1 MPNLP
6 YEYIVAVL
14 VVVALIILFVLIK
27 KIQSDSIKND
37 LNDINVR
44 FNAIKSVPLA
54 FKLNKATYIAKI
66 NEETAASVDLYRE
79 KFDTCQK
86 NMEQLQSLI
95 DGIEDDIATKKT
107 KQAKE
112 SILVVKENLKDSEE

>member
-107 KQAKE
+107 KQAK
-112 SILVVKENLKDSEE
+112 

>member
-54 FKLNKATYIAKI
+54 FVSHHLDFHEKVNSQLFHR
-66 NEETAASVDLYRE
+66 LYHPWFHE
-79 KFDTCQK
+79 LYF
-86 NMEQLQSLI
+86 
-95 DGIEDDIATKKT
+95 
-107 KQAKE
+107 
-112 SILVVKENLKDSEE
+112 